1 MPAAAPATAEV
12 SVRDRGK
19 NSPRSLR
26 GKHEPYTRL
35 RRVINEYDDGD
46 DDDDDGGDDD
56 GDHDDK
62 DRDDRDCRDDDGDD
76 EYGDKY
82 LPPTQQLA

>member
-1 MPAAAPATAEV
+1 MLL
-12 SVRDRGK
+12 SVTVEKTIHGRFGK
-19 NSPRSLR
+19 QF
-26 GKHEPYTRL
+26 EPLKGL
-35 RRVINEYDDGD
+35 RRVINEDDDGD

-62 DRDDRDCRDDDGDD
+62 DRDDRDCSGDDGDD
-76 EYGDKY
+76 EDGDKY